1 MREYEF
7 TVVIQP
13 DIEETAR
20 NEMLEWLKQQLVTTG
35 ATEET
40 MTADHWG
47 RRSLAYPIKDYE
59 NGYYVFYSLTLDP
72 TKTAELERNLQFR
85 DELLRHLLVRKEE

>member
-20 NEMLEWLKQQLVTTG
+20 NETLEWLKQQLLTTG

-40 MTADHWG
+40 LTADQWG
-47 RRSLAYPIKDYE
+47 RRSLAYPIKDYD
-59 NGYYVFYSLTLDP
+59 NGYYVYYSLMLDP

-85 DELLRHLLVRKEE
+85 DELLRHLLVRKED